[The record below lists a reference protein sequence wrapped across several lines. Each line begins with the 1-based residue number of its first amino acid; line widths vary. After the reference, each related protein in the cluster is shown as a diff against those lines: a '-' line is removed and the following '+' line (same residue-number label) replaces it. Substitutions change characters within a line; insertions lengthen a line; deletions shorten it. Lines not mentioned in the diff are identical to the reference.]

1 MAQLQNP
8 EIEIIVYGLE
18 ETFSIKDA
26 DMFVRIYKDL
36 SSEPNEAEIQISNL
50 KVETQD
56 KFQNAADQTTPIEIY
71 LTPAGQ
77 TNLALAFKGE
87 IEEAYTEQER
97 SEPGVETFI
106 NCTSQKQQTRD
117 AYFEKTY
124 AAGTPRSQIVGD
136 LIEAIGVP
144 VGIVEGLP
152 SGTVEFE
159 SFSGTASGDYGDIA
173 ISESFSG
180 PAFPILQQYVFDLGM
195 YCYILDGKIYVSS
208 VSQPES
214 PNVKNLEKHFLRN
227 RPQKTKRTE
236 DLAIEM
242 KTIAEAS
249 GLPLFKGK
257 RSRKKKKKKQAKIV
271 GANDY
276 VDYTAVDK
284 TVMGL
289 KIEAFL
295 LPDFQPDDV
304 LTIPDYE
311 FLGDKKY
318 HVQSIEMVASTGI
331 DGGDWDMYL
340 DTDDYDESGGDLDAG
355 AES

>member
-26 DMFVRIYKDL
+26 DMFVRVYKDL

-124 AAGTPRSQIVGD
+124 AAGTPRSQIVND
-136 LIEAIGVP
+136 LIEAVGVP
-144 VGIVEGLP
+144 VGSTEDIVE
-152 SGTVEFE
+152 SG
-159 SFSGTASGDYGDIA
+159 GIG

-208 VSQPES
+208 VAQPES

-304 LTIPDYE
+304 LTVPDYE

-340 DTDDYDESGGDLDAG
+340 DTDDYDESGGDLDVG
-355 AES
+355 VES